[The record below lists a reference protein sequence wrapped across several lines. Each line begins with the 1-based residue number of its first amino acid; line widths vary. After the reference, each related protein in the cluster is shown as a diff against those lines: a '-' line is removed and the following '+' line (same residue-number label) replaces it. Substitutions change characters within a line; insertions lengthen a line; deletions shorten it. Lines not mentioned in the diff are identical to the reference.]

1 LAPSPAP
8 PARATGTKNKPRSP
22 RLPQDSAFHRASTTI
37 LVHPS
42 NHQPLP
48 QPASTKAPKH
58 HSTHTYRLSIVKEQA
73 AWASPKNYRQ
83 RGAIIQRKVAPS
95 TLAIGCEYRPVP
107 LLPSDRPSNANGHG
121 SPT

>member
-73 AWASPKNYRQ
+73 ARRCGKQDPKQNQ
-83 RGAIIQRKVAPS
+83 TGS
-95 TLAIGCEYRPVP
+95 CEEVR
-107 LLPSDRPSNANGHG
+107 L
-121 SPT
+121 